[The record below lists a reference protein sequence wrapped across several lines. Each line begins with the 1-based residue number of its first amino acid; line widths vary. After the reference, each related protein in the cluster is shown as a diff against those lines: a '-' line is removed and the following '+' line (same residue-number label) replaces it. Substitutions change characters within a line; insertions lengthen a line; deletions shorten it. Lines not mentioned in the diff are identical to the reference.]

1 MSYVIVAPEMMT
13 AAAADLATIGS
24 TVSEAHTAAAPA
36 LAPIPAAA
44 DEVSVGIAHLFSA
57 HAQGFQA
64 LAGKAATFHEQFVQ
78 NMKAGASSYTWIEEA
93 IAALLRVDPAD
104 VDRPA
109 WDLWRG
115 AVLYVE
121 AHTWLLYLLLPI
133 VAPFA
138 IAGLFLF
145 LLIIFV
151 AALLSASAYDSP

>member
-13 AAAADLATIGS
+13 AAADLATIGS

-36 LAPIPAAA
+36 LALIPAAA

-57 HAQGFQA
+57 HARGFQS
-64 LAGKAATFHEQFVQ
+64 LAGKAAAFHEPFVQ
-78 NMKAGASSYTWIEEA
+78 NLNASASSYTWIEEA
-93 IAALLRVDPAD
+93 IATLLRVDPAD

-109 WDLWRG
+109 RDLWRG
-115 AVLYVE
+115 AVLYVD
-121 AHTWLLYLLLPI
+121 AHTWLLYLVLPI

-138 IAGLFLF
+138 IAGFFLF